1 MTLLHPGGVFAAV
14 TSHFADPLSVEDVRL
29 TIGSERGP
37 LSLSP
42 SEAHEALHGPDA
54 DPVLSAAI
62 WREVIRAARSG
73 ADPRGKWQLLLVW
86 LLLPR
91 LGGTVYRV
99 SARLRTNRADVESE
113 MVLALLETL
122 EGLDPEFPGAADALT
137 ASARGSAW
145 RYARSARRAVPVG
158 HIESIARDDSHPGA
172 ADEEGTEDF
181 APFDRELEVS
191 PPDRPDGLSAPLRIT
206 VTAAQVEAVRLG
218 ALAHRFG
225 LPDAVLRTR
234 GTGRRRCIGRVSLRP
249 DGRRR

>member
-14 TSHFADPLSVEDVRL
+14 TSHFADPRNAEDVRL
-29 TIGSERGP
+29 TIGPERAP
-37 LSLSP
+37 LPLSP
-42 SEAHEALHGPDA
+42 SEAHDALHGPDA

-62 WREVIRAARSG
+62 WREVIRAAQGG
-73 ADPRGKWQLLLVW
+73 ADPRGKWQLLLIW

-99 SARLRTNRADVESE
+99 SVRLRANRADLESE
-113 MVLALLETL
+113 MVLALLEAL
-122 EGLDPEFPGAADALT
+122 EEQDPEFPGAADAL
-137 ASARGSAW
+137 ASSARGSAW

-158 HIESIARDDSHPGA
+158 HIESIAREDGHPGS
-172 ADEEGTEDF
+172 ADEDGAEDC
-181 APFDRELEVS
+181 APFDWELEVS
-191 PPDRPDGLSAPLRIT
+191 PPDGPDGFSAPWRIT
-206 VTAAQVEAVRLG
+206 VTAAQVEQARLG

-234 GTGRRRCIGRVSLRP
+234 GTRRRRCIGRVSLRP

>member
-14 TSHFADPLSVEDVRL
+14 KSHFADPQNVEDIRL
-29 TIGSERGP
+29 AVGSEQEP
-37 LSLSP
+37 LLLSP
-42 SEAHEALHGPDA
+42 SEAHEALHGSDA

-62 WREVIRAARSG
+62 WREVIRAAQKE

-91 LGGTVYRV
+91 LGGTVYRI
-99 SARLRTNRADVESE
+99 STRLRANRADLESE
-113 MVLALLETL
+113 MVLTLLEAL
-122 EGLDPEFPGAADALT
+122 EGQDPEFPGVADALT

-158 HIESIARDDSHPGA
+158 HIESITRDDRHPGA
-172 ADEEGTEDF
+172 ADEDESEDSV
-181 APFDRELEVS
+181 PFDWELEVS
-191 PPDRPDGLSAPLRIT
+191 PPDRPDGFSAPLRIT
-206 VTAAQVEAVRLG
+206 VTAAQVEQARLG

-225 LPDAVLRTR
+225 LPDAVLRTQ
-234 GTGRRRCIGRVSLRP
+234 GTRRRRRIGRVSLRP